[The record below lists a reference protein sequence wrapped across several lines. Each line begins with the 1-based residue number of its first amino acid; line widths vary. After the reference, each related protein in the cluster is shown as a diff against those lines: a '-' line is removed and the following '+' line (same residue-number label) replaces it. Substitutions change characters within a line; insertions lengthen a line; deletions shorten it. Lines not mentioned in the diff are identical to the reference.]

1 MGRWRNRND
10 RFQLRRRCIA
20 DGANFR
26 WRAGNTQSGFSCI
39 DFGEGDVADYAGFYP
54 LYPSQGLD
62 QSLDLPGPH
71 SRRARLDGFVDVSTD
86 ISPRQPRG
94 VKMMNEEG
102 LEEYRVHEAIWRKIY
117 DAVDVVFSDLQH
129 QGMIGDEE
137 YFVVE
142 DDWGW
147 NVVQT
152 EIVISHLWPQIAR
165 RFQSILA
172 DFPDWAITMQ
182 ESIRTNSP
190 VWASIYSWT
199 ALKTN

>member
-1 MGRWRNRND
+1 
-10 RFQLRRRCIA
+10 
-20 DGANFR
+20 
-26 WRAGNTQSGFSCI
+26 
-39 DFGEGDVADYAGFYP
+39 
-54 LYPSQGLD
+54 
-62 QSLDLPGPH
+62 
-71 SRRARLDGFVDVSTD
+71 
-86 ISPRQPRG
+86 
-94 VKMMNEEG
+94 MMNEEG